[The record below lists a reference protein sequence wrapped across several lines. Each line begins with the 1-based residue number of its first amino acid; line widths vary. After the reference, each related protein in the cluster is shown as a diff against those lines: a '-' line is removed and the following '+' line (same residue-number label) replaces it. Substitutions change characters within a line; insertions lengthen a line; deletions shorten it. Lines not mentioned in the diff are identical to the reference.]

1 MKVVATGDISMY
13 NFFVNSNDINDNFAK
28 ISGEDYNHIRNVLR
42 MKIGTKILINDKEK
56 SNSYLAEIQEI
67 GAKEIICKVIEKM
80 ESNEMSVNVTLF
92 QGIPKSDKM
101 EYIIQKSVE
110 LGVSEIVPTEMKNCV
125 AKINNEENK
134 LTRWNKISETAAKQ
148 SKRSIIP
155 KVESKI
161 SFDDLLNKI
170 KEFDLVIVA
179 YENEKHTSL
188 KDVLQ
193 NCKGVKNI
201 AIIIGPEGGIDTK
214 ELKLLEDNG
223 VQVASLGKRIL
234 RTETAPIVMLSM
246 ILYEYEM

>member
-1 MKVVATGDISMY
+1 MY

-67 GAKEIICKVIEKM
+67 GAKEIICKVIEKIA
-80 ESNEMSVNVTLF
+80 SNEMSVNVTLF

-188 KDVLQ
+188 KDVLH

-234 RTETAPIVMLSM
+234 RTETAPIAMLSM

>member
-80 ESNEMSVNVTLF
+80 ASNEMSVNVTLF

-161 SFDDLLNKI
+161 SFNDLLNRI

-223 VQVASLGKRIL
+223 AQVASLGKRIL
-234 RTETAPIVMLSM
+234 RTETAPIAMLSM

>member
-1 MKVVATGDISMY
+1 MY

-67 GAKEIICKVIEKM
+67 GAKEIICKVIERM
-80 ESNEMSVNVTLF
+80 ASNEMSVNVTLF

-188 KDVLQ
+188 KNVLQ